1 MTNAIQEIPLSKLIA
16 SSANVRRTGRSI
28 NIGELA
34 ASIEAHGLLQ
44 NLTVRPVLNGKKT
57 PEAFEVIAGGRRLAA
72 LKVLAKRKALPVNFG
87 IPCHIVVEGI
97 AEEISLAEN
106 ALQCPMHPADQYE
119 AFAKL
124 HDEHGM
130 RPEDIAARFGVT
142 SAVVKQ
148 RLKLG
153 AVSPK
158 LMKVYR
164 SGELNLDQLTAFAI
178 TDDHKK
184 QERVWSDLP
193 PFNCDREAILH
204 ALSEGQVRSDD
215 RRAVFVGAKAYEAAS
230 GVIVRDLFDSEGGGF
245 FADAELLGRLARE
258 KLQGFVDEVAAEGWK
273 WIAIE
278 PEFDHGMMADM
289 RRIYPGAVKLS
300 KNERKQLRKLQAR
313 CDALCEK
320 YADAGM
326 PEKIAAQCER
336 LERAIEALD
345 RHEFAGADFAIA
357 GAIVTLSHDG
367 EVRVERGL
375 VRREDEPN
383 KKSGKADKENT
394 HGEEADGKASLSER
408 LVADLTAHRTAGLRN
423 ELAQNSG
430 MAVIA
435 TVHALAAAT
444 FFSSSGDVSCLQIT
458 PRNVSLASHA
468 SGIEESPA
476 SRQIAERHE
485 AWAKRLP
492 RDPATLWNFIHGLSD
507 SERLGLLAHC
517 VSLTVNAV
525 QASNHRNAVAIDHAD
540 ILARELALD
549 MTAYWQPTA
558 EGYLGR
564 VAKERIIEAV
574 QEGVTEAAAK
584 NIAAMKKQAMAETA
598 AKLLSGKG
606 WLPVLLRSGANASA

>member
-1 MTNAIQEIPLSKLIA
+1 MTNAIQEILLSKLIA
-16 SSANVRRTGRSI
+16 SSANVRRTGRST

-72 LKVLAKRKALPVNFG
+72 LKVLAKRKALPVNAT
-87 IPCHIVVEGI
+87 IPCNVILEGI

-130 RPEDIAARFGVT
+130 TAEDIAARFGVT

-158 LMKVYR
+158 LMKLYR

-184 QERVWSDLP
+184 QERVWSELP

-215 RRAVFVGAKAYEAAS
+215 RRAVFVGTKAYEAAG

-258 KLQGFVDEVAAEGWK
+258 KLQGFADEVSAEGWK
-273 WIAIE
+273 WVVVE
-278 PEFDHGMMADM
+278 PEFDHGMMVEM
-289 RRIYPGAVKLS
+289 RRIHPKAVKLS
-300 KNERKQLRKLQAR
+300 KGERKQLRKLQTR
-313 CDALCEK
+313 YDALCQK
-320 YADAGM
+320 YADADM
-326 PEKIAAQCER
+326 PEKTAAQCKR
-336 LERAIEALD
+336 LDRAIEALD
-345 RHEFAGADFAIA
+345 KREFGVADFAIA

-375 VRREDEPN
+375 VRSEDEPN
-383 KKSGKADKENT
+383 KKSGKTDKKSAN
-394 HGEEADGKASLSER
+394 GEQSDGKAPLSER

-430 MAVIA
+430 MAIIA
-435 TVHALAAAT
+435 TVHALAATT
-444 FFSSSGDVSCLQIT
+444 FFSGSGDVSCLQLT
-458 PRNVSLASHA
+458 PRSVSLATHA

-476 SRQIAERHE
+476 SRQIVERHE

-492 RDPATLWNFIHGLSD
+492 REPETLWNFIHGLSD

-525 QASNHRNAVAIDHAD
+525 QASGHRRTEASDHAD

-558 EGYLGR
+558 ESYFGR
-564 VAKERIIEAV
+564 VAKERILEAV
-574 QEGVTEAAAK
+574 REGVTEAAAA
-584 NIAAMKKQAMAETA
+584 NIAAMKKQPMAETA
-598 AKLLSGKG
+598 AKLLAGKG
-606 WLPVLLRSGANASA
+606 WLPAFLRSGANASA

>member
-1 MTNAIQEIPLSKLIA
+1 MTYAIQEIPLSKLIA
-16 SSANVRRTGRSI
+16 SSANVRRTGRST

-44 NLTVRPVLNGKKT
+44 NLTVRPVLNGKKK

-72 LKVLAKRKALPVNFG
+72 LKTLAKRKALPVNAN
-87 IPCHIVVEGI
+87 ILCNVITEGI
-97 AEEISLAEN
+97 SEEISLAEN

-130 RPEDIAARFGVT
+130 SAEDIAARFGVT
-142 SAVVKQ
+142 PAVVKQ

-158 LMKVYR
+158 LMKLYR

-178 TDDHKK
+178 TDDHAK
-184 QERVWSDLP
+184 QERVWSELP
-193 PFNCDREAILH
+193 SFNRDREAILH

-215 RRAVFVGAKAYEAAS
+215 RRAVFVGAKTYEAAG
-230 GVIVRDLFDSEGGGF
+230 GVIVRDLFDAEGGGF
-245 FADAELLGRLARE
+245 LADAELLNRLARE
-258 KLQGFVDEVAAEGWK
+258 KLQAFADAVSAEGWK
-273 WIAIE
+273 WVVVE
-278 PEFDHGMMADM
+278 PEFDHGMTAEM
-289 RRIYPGAVKLS
+289 RRIYPEAVKLS
-300 KNERKQLRKLQAR
+300 KDERKQLRKLQSR
-313 CDALCEK
+313 YDALCEK
-320 YADAGM
+320 YADAEM

-345 RHEFAGADFAIA
+345 RHEFKGADFAIA

-367 EVRVERGL
+367 EVRVEHGL
-375 VRREDEPN
+375 VRREDEPSKNGEAN
-383 KKSGKADKENT
+383 KKKGSDEPSGDEKAP
-394 HGEEADGKASLSER
+394 LSER

-435 TVHALAAAT
+435 TVHALAAAS
-444 FFSSSGDVSCLQIT
+444 FFSGGGDVSCLQIT
-458 PRNVSLASHA
+458 PRSGSLATHA
-468 SGIEESPA
+468 SGIEESLA

-492 RDPATLWNFIHGLSD
+492 REPATLWNFVHGLSD

-525 QASNHRNAVAIDHAD
+525 QASTHRSTEASDHAD

-558 EGYLGR
+558 ESYFGR
-564 VAKERIIEAV
+564 VAKERILEAV
-574 QEGVTEAAAK
+574 HEGVTEAAAT
-584 NIAAMKKQAMAETA
+584 NIAAMKKQPMAETA
-598 AKLLSGKG
+598 EKLLAGKG
-606 WLPVLLRSGANASA
+606 WLPTLLRLGANASA

>member
-16 SSANVRRTGRSI
+16 SSANVRRTGRST

-44 NLTVRPVLNGKKT
+44 NLTVRPVLNGRKK

-72 LKVLAKRKALPVNFG
+72 LKTLAKRKALPANAV
-87 IPCHIVVEGI
+87 IPCNIAIEGI

-142 SAVVKQ
+142 PAVVKQ

-158 LMKVYR
+158 LMKLYR
-164 SGELNLDQLTAFAI
+164 SGELNLDQLMAFAI

-184 QERVWSDLP
+184 QERVWSELP
-193 PFNCDREAILH
+193 SFNREREAILD
-204 ALSEGQVRSDD
+204 ALSEGQVRSDE
-215 RRAVFVGAKAYEAAS
+215 RRAVFVGVEAYSAA
-230 GVIVRDLFDSEGGGF
+230 GGAIVRDLFDAEGGGY

-258 KLQGFVDEVAAEGWK
+258 KLQGFADEVSAEGWK
-273 WIAIE
+273 WVVVE
-278 PEFDHGMMADM
+278 PEFDHGMMAEM
-289 RRIYPGAVKLS
+289 RRIYPEAVKLS
-300 KNERKQLRKLQAR
+300 KDKRKQFRKLQAR
-313 CDALCEK
+313 YDALCQK
-320 YADAGM
+320 YADEDM
-326 PEKIAAQCER
+326 PEKAAAQCKR
-336 LERAIEALD
+336 LECAIEALD
-345 RHEFAGADFAIA
+345 RHEFKGADFAIA

-375 VRREDEPN
+375 VRREDEPSKKGKAN
-383 KKSGKADKENT
+383 KKGSDESSGDEKAP
-394 HGEEADGKASLSER
+394 LSER

-423 ELAQNSG
+423 ELAQNSD

-435 TVHALAAAT
+435 TVHALAAVT
-444 FFSSSGDVSCLQIT
+444 FFSGGGDVSCLQIT
-458 PRNVSLASHA
+458 PRSVSLATHA

-525 QASNHRNAVAIDHAD
+525 QASTHRSTEACDHAD

-549 MTAYWQPTA
+549 MTAYWQPSA

-574 QEGVTEAAAK
+574 QEGVTEAAAE
-584 NIAAMKKQAMAETA
+584 NIAAMKKQPMAETA
-598 AKLLSGKG
+598 AKLLAGKG
-606 WLPVLLRSGANASA
+606 WLPALLRLDANASA

>member
-1 MTNAIQEIPLSKLIA
+1 MTYAIQEIPLTKLIA
-16 SSANVRRTGRSI
+16 SSANVRRTGRTA

-44 NLTVRPVLNGKKT
+44 NLTVRPVMNGKKK
-57 PEAFEVIAGGRRLAA
+57 PDAFEVIAGGRRLAA
-72 LKVLAKRKALPVNFG
+72 LKSLAKRKALPANAV
-87 IPCHIVVEGI
+87 IPCNIVIEGI

-142 SAVVKQ
+142 PAVVKQ

-158 LMKVYR
+158 LMKLYR

-184 QERVWSDLP
+184 QERVWSELP
-193 PFNCDREAILH
+193 PFNYDREAILH

-215 RRAVFVGAKAYEAAS
+215 RRAVFVGAKAYEAAG

-245 FADAELLGRLARE
+245 FADAELLNRLARE
-258 KLQGFVDEVAAEGWK
+258 KLQGVADEVSTEGWK
-273 WIAIE
+273 WVVVE
-278 PEFDHGMMADM
+278 PEFDHGMMAEM
-289 RRIYPGAVKLS
+289 RRIYPEAVKLS
-300 KNERKQLRKLQAR
+300 KDERKQLRKLQTR
-313 CDALCEK
+313 YDALCEK
-320 YADAGM
+320 YADADM

-345 RHEFAGADFAIA
+345 KREFGGTDFAIA
-357 GAIVTLSHDG
+357 GAIVTLGHDG

-375 VRREDEPN
+375 VRREDEPS
-383 KKSGKADKENT
+383 KKGKANKE
-394 HGEEADGKASLSER
+394 GSDEPSGDGKAPLSER
-408 LVADLTAHRTAGLRN
+408 LVANLTAHRTAGLRN
-423 ELAQNSG
+423 ELAQNSS

-444 FFSSSGDVSCLQIT
+444 FFSGSGDASCLQIT
-458 PRNVSLASHA
+458 PRSVSLTAHA

-525 QASNHRNAVAIDHAD
+525 QASTHRSTQVSDHAD

-558 EGYLGR
+558 GSYFGR
-564 VAKERIIEAV
+564 VAKERILEAV
-574 QEGVTEAAAK
+574 HEGVTEAAAT
-584 NIAAMKKQAMAETA
+584 NIAAMKKQPMAETA
-598 AKLLSGKG
+598 EKLLAGKG
-606 WLPVLLRSGANASA
+606 WLPTLLRLGANASA

>member
-16 SSANVRRTGRSI
+16 SSANVRRTGRSA

-44 NLTVRPVLNGKKT
+44 NLTVRPVLNGKKK

-72 LKVLAKRKALPVNFG
+72 LKALAKRKALPANAV
-87 IPCHIVVEGI
+87 IPCNIIIEGI

-130 RPEDIAARFGVT
+130 SAEDIAARFGVT

-158 LMKVYR
+158 LMKLYR
-164 SGELNLDQLTAFAI
+164 GGELNLDQLMAFAI

-184 QERVWSDLP
+184 QERVWAELP
-193 PFNCDREAILH
+193 SFNRDREAILE
-204 ALSEGQVRSDD
+204 ALSEGQVHSDD
-215 RRAVFVGAKAYEAAS
+215 RRAVFVSAKAYEAA
-230 GVIVRDLFDSEGGGF
+230 GGAIVRDLFDAEGGGF
-245 FADAELLGRLARE
+245 LADAELLNCLARE
-258 KLQGFVDEVAAEGWK
+258 KLQGVANTVAAEGWK
-273 WIAIE
+273 WVAVE
-278 PEFDHGMMADM
+278 LEFDHGMAAEM
-289 RRIYPGAVKLS
+289 RRIYPKAVKLS
-300 KNERKQLRKLQAR
+300 KNERKQLRKLQTR
-313 CDALCEK
+313 HDALCEK
-320 YADAGM
+320 YNDADM

-345 RHEFAGADFAIA
+345 KTAFAVADVAIA
-357 GAIVTLSHDG
+357 GAIATLSHDG

-375 VRREDEPN
+375 VRREDEPSKKAN
-383 KKSGKADKENT
+383 KTDKKIAN
-394 HGEEADGKASLSER
+394 GEQTDGKAPLSER
-408 LVADLTAHRTAGLRN
+408 LIADLTAHRTAGLRN

-444 FFSSSGDVSCLQIT
+444 FFSGGGDVSCLQIT
-458 PRNVSLASHA
+458 PRSVSLGSHA

-507 SERLGLLAHC
+507 SERLSLLAHC

-525 QASNHRNAVAIDHAD
+525 QASTRRSTQASDHAD

-549 MTAYWQPTA
+549 MTMYWQPTA
-558 EGYLGR
+558 ESYFGR

-574 QEGVTEAAAK
+574 HEGVTEAAAT
-584 NIAAMKKQAMAETA
+584 NIAGMKKQPMAETA
-598 AKLLSGKG
+598 EKLLAGKG
-606 WLPVLLRSGANASA
+606 WLPTLLRLGANASA

>member
-16 SSANVRRTGRSI
+16 SSANVRRTGRST

-44 NLTVRPVLNGKKT
+44 NLTVRPVMNGKKK

-72 LKVLAKRKALPVNFG
+72 LKVLAKRKALPADAV
-87 IPCHIVVEGI
+87 IPCNIVVEGI

-142 SAVVKQ
+142 PAVVKQ

-158 LMKVYR
+158 LMKLYR

-184 QERVWSDLP
+184 QERVWSELP
-193 PFNCDREAILH
+193 SFNREREAILH

-258 KLQGFVDEVAAEGWK
+258 KLQGFADEVSAEGWK
-273 WIAIE
+273 WVVVE
-278 PEFDHGMMADM
+278 PEFDHGMMAEM
-289 RRIYPGAVKLS
+289 RRIYPEAVKLS
-300 KNERKQLRKLQAR
+300 SSERKQLRKLQTR
-313 CDALCEK
+313 YDALCGK
-320 YADAGM
+320 YADAEM
-326 PEKIAAQCER
+326 PEKIAAQCNR
-336 LERAIEALD
+336 LECAIEALD
-345 RHEFAGADFAIA
+345 KHEFKGADFAIA

-367 EVRVERGL
+367 EVRVEQGL
-375 VRREDEPN
+375 VRREDEPS
-383 KKSGKADKENT
+383 KKGKTDKKGSEI
-394 HGEEADGKASLSER
+394 EQADGKAPLSER
-408 LVADLTAHRTAGLRN
+408 LIADLTAHRTAGLRN

-444 FFSSSGDVSCLQIT
+444 FFSGSGDVSCLQMT
-458 PRNVSLASHA
+458 PRSVSLATHA

-492 RDPATLWNFIHGLSD
+492 RDPATLWNVIHGLSD

-525 QASNHRNAVAIDHAD
+525 RASGHRHAVAIDHAD

-558 EGYLGR
+558 ESYFGR

-574 QEGVTEAAAK
+574 HEGVTEAAAK
-584 NIAAMKKQAMAETA
+584 NIAGMKKQPMAETA
-598 AKLLSGKG
+598 AKLLAGKG
-606 WLPVLLRSGANASA
+606 WLPALLRLGANASA

>member
-1 MTNAIQEIPLSKLIA
+1 MTTAIQEIPLSKLIA
-16 SSANVRRTGRSI
+16 SSANVRRTGRS
-28 NIGELA
+28 NSIGELA

-44 NLTVRPVLNGKKT
+44 NLTVRPVLNGKKK

-72 LKVLAKRKALPVNFG
+72 LKVLAKRKSLPANAV
-87 IPCHIVVEGI
+87 IPCHILVEGI

-130 RPEDIAARFGVT
+130 SAEDIAARFGVT
-142 SAVVKQ
+142 PAVVKQ

-164 SGELNLDQLTAFAI
+164 SGDLNLDQLTAFAI

-184 QERVWSDLP
+184 QERVWSELP
-193 PFNCDREAILH
+193 SFKRDREDILH

-215 RRAVFVGAKAYEAAS
+215 RRAVFVGAKAYEAA
-230 GVIVRDLFDSEGGGF
+230 GGMIVRDLFDAEGGGF
-245 FADAELLGRLARE
+245 FADAELLNRLARE
-258 KLQGFVDEVAAEGWK
+258 KLQGFADTVSAEGWK
-273 WIAIE
+273 LVVTE
-278 PEFDHGMMADM
+278 PEFDHGMMVEM
-289 RRIYPGAVKLS
+289 RRIYPEAVKLS
-300 KNERKQLRKLQAR
+300 KNERKQLRKLQTR
-313 CDALCEK
+313 YDALCGK
-320 YADAGM
+320 YDSEDM

-345 RHEFAGADFAIA
+345 KQAFGVTDFAVA

-375 VRREDEPN
+375 VRSEDEPN
-383 KKSGKADKENT
+383 KKSNKADKKNT
-394 HGEEADGKASLSER
+394 QGEQADGKAALSER

-430 MAVIA
+430 MAIIA
-435 TVHALAAAT
+435 AVHALAAAT
-444 FFSSSGDVSCLQIT
+444 FFSGSGDVSCLQIT
-458 PRNVSLASHA
+458 PRSVSLATHA
-468 SGIEESPA
+468 QGVEEGPA

-492 RDPATLWNFIHGLSD
+492 REPATLWNFIHGLSD
-507 SERLGLLAHC
+507 SERLCLLAHC

-525 QASNHRNAVAIDHAD
+525 HASGHRSTEASDHAD
-540 ILARELALD
+540 ILARGLALD

-558 EGYLGR
+558 ENYFGR

-574 QEGVTEAAAK
+574 HEGVTEAAAK
-584 NIAAMKKQAMAETA
+584 NIAGMKKQPMAETA
-598 AKLLSGKG
+598 AKLLAGKG
-606 WLPVLLRSGANASA
+606 WLPALLRLGANASA

>member
-1 MTNAIQEIPLSKLIA
+1 MTYAIQEIPLTKLIA
-16 SSANVRRTGRSI
+16 SSANVRRTGRTA

-44 NLTVRPVLNGKKT
+44 NLTVRPVMNGKKK
-57 PEAFEVIAGGRRLAA
+57 PDAFEVIAGGRRLAA
-72 LKVLAKRKALPVNFG
+72 LKSLAKRKALPANAV
-87 IPCHIVVEGI
+87 IPCNIVIEGI

-142 SAVVKQ
+142 PAVVKQ

-158 LMKVYR
+158 LMKLYR

-184 QERVWSDLP
+184 QERVWSELP

-215 RRAVFVGAKAYEAAS
+215 RRAVFVGAKAYEAAG

-245 FADAELLGRLARE
+245 FADAELLNRLARE
-258 KLQGFVDEVAAEGWK
+258 KLQGVADEVSTEGWK
-273 WIAIE
+273 WVVVE
-278 PEFDHGMMADM
+278 PEFDHGMMAEM
-289 RRIYPGAVKLS
+289 RRIYPEAVKLS
-300 KNERKQLRKLQAR
+300 KDERKQLRKLQTR
-313 CDALCEK
+313 YDALCEK
-320 YADAGM
+320 YADADM

-345 RHEFAGADFAIA
+345 KREFGATDFAIA
-357 GAIVTLSHDG
+357 GAIVTLGHDG

-375 VRREDEPN
+375 VRREDEPS
-383 KKSGKADKENT
+383 KKGKANKE
-394 HGEEADGKASLSER
+394 GSDEPSGDGKAPLSER

-444 FFSSSGDVSCLQIT
+444 FFSGSGDVSCLQMT
-458 PRNVSLASHA
+458 PRSVSLTAHA

-525 QASNHRNAVAIDHAD
+525 QASTHRSTQVSDHAD

-558 EGYLGR
+558 GSYFGR
-564 VAKERIIEAV
+564 VAKERILEAV
-574 QEGVTEAAAK
+574 HEGVTEAAAT
-584 NIAAMKKQAMAETA
+584 NIAAMKKQPMAETA
-598 AKLLSGKG
+598 EKLLAGKG
-606 WLPVLLRSGANASA
+606 WLPTLLRLGANASA

>member
-1 MTNAIQEIPLSKLIA
+1 MTYAIQEIPLSKLIA
-16 SSANVRRTGRSI
+16 SSANVRRTGRSA

-44 NLTVRPVLNGKKT
+44 NLTVRPMPNGKKK

-72 LKVLAKRKALPVNFG
+72 LKVLAKRKALPANVSV
-87 IPCHIVVEGI
+87 PCNIIIEAI

-130 RPEDIAARFGVT
+130 TAEDIAARFGVT

-158 LMKVYR
+158 LMKLYR
-164 SGELNLDQLTAFAI
+164 SGEMNLDQLTAFAI

-204 ALSEGQVRSDD
+204 ALSEGQVGSDD
-215 RRAVFVGAKAYEAAS
+215 RRAVFVGVKAYEAAG

-258 KLQGFVDEVAAEGWK
+258 KLQGFADTISTEGWK

-278 PEFDHGMMADM
+278 PEFDHGMMGDM
-289 RRIYPGAVKLS
+289 RRIYPEAVKLS
-300 KNERKQLRKLQAR
+300 KNERKQLRKLQTR
-313 CDALCEK
+313 YDALCGK
-320 YADAGM
+320 YADADM

-336 LERAIEALD
+336 LERAIEAFD
-345 RHEFAGADFAIA
+345 KREFTGADFAIA

-375 VRREDEPN
+375 VRSEDEPN
-383 KKSGKADKENT
+383 KKSGKADKKSAN
-394 HGEEADGKASLSER
+394 GEPSDGKAPLSEK
-408 LVADLTAHRTAGLRN
+408 LVADLHCTSNGR
-423 ELAQNSG
+423 
-430 MAVIA
+430 IA
-435 TVHALAAAT
+435 
-444 FFSSSGDVSCLQIT
+444 
-458 PRNVSLASHA
+458 
-468 SGIEESPA
+468 
-476 SRQIAERHE
+476 
-485 AWAKRLP
+485 
-492 RDPATLWNFIHGLSD
+492 
-507 SERLGLLAHC
+507 
-517 VSLTVNAV
+517 
-525 QASNHRNAVAIDHAD
+525 
-540 ILARELALD
+540 
-549 MTAYWQPTA
+549 
-558 EGYLGR
+558 
-564 VAKERIIEAV
+564 
-574 QEGVTEAAAK
+574 
-584 NIAAMKKQAMAETA
+584 
-598 AKLLSGKG
+598 
-606 WLPVLLRSGANASA
+606 